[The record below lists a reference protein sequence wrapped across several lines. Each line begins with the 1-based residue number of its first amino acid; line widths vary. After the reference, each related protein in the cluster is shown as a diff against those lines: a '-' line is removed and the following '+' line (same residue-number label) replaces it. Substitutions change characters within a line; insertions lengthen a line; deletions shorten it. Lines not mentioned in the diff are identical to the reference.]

1 MVIKH
6 LWNLAGIIFVLLGCV
21 GIVLPVLPTTPFLLL
36 AAICFSKGSEKL
48 HSWLINSTVLGKY
61 IDDYMKGK
69 GIPLHAKVISI
80 AFIWTGIGYSIYK
93 MREVVFGQ
101 VILFLIAVTVSIHI
115 ITIKAKRKV

>member
-6 LWNLAGIIFVLLGCV
+6 LWKLAGIIFVLLGCV

-48 HSWLINSTVLGKY
+48 HIWLINSTVFGKY
-61 IDDYMKGK
+61 IEDYIKGK

-80 AFIWTGIGYSIYK
+80 IFIWTSIGYSIYK